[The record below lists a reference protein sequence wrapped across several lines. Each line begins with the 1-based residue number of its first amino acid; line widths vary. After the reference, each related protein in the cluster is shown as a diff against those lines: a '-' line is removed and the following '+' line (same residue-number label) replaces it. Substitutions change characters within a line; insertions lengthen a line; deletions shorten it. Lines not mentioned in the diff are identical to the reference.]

1 MRLIAVEPITAP
13 SARRTAP
20 PATITSMRG
29 WRYSSIATLRL
40 LVMSSKSSCEV
51 SALAT
56 SSVVVPMLMNSEQ
69 PLGIFAAAAKIPNGC
84 SLFINIGTT
93 TEEVAS
99 ALTSHEDLLVIT
111 NNLNVAMLLYRHPR
125 IEVIVAGGAVRRA
138 DGAVIGSTAISLIGQ
153 FKVDYAII
161 GASAIDEEGAL
172 LDFDYREVQAAQAII
187 ANARSVMLVAHST
200 KLRRRAPARNAHISQ
215 IP

>member
-1 MRLIAVEPITAP
+1 MT
-13 SARRTAP
+13 
-20 PATITSMRG
+20 
-29 WRYSSIATLRL
+29 
-40 LVMSSKSSCEV
+40 SKSSCEV

-125 IEVIVAGGAVRRA
+125 IEVIVAGRAGRPGPGAPPSAGARRP
-138 DGAVIGSTAISLIGQ
+138 L
-153 FKVDYAII
+153 
-161 GASAIDEEGAL
+161 
-172 LDFDYREVQAAQAII
+172 
-187 ANARSVMLVAHST
+187 ARSLVHVPLSPT
-200 KLRRRAPARNAHISQ
+200 RAPAHQ
-215 IP
+215 